1 MLSTPTL
8 GSMVGLVSAV
18 GTLQGGMCENRF
30 SCPPPKLPANLSYKY
45 SLAWPGYLILMGGGS
60 LEGLQGSPKRLWL
73 GRGAVY
79 AWKMFFCGS
88 ISREDGCP

>member
-45 SLAWPGYLILMGGGS
+45 SLAWPGYLILMGGGVVRGVAGFS
-60 LEGLQGSPKRLWL
+60 EEALVGKGGGICMENVFLWEHL
-73 GRGAVY
+73 
-79 AWKMFFCGS
+79 
-88 ISREDGCP
+88 P